1 MHSRWR
7 GSALARATSSLLT
20 VKLVDTLAGADFQ
33 PAASLAVLLLVSA
46 VHCDPLL
53 QHGMTAGRAG
63 DRVRAGRG

>member
-33 PAASLAVLLLVSA
+33 PAASLAVLLLVSS
-46 VHCDPLL
+46 VHCNLL
-53 QHGMTAGRAG
+53 L
-63 DRVRAGRG
+63 